1 MMLLSIDWNK
11 FFIGEEGWEFLFEIG
26 LRTFIM
32 YLIILFGL
40 RLLGKRGVKQL
51 SIFELVVIISLGS
64 AAGDP
69 MFYKEVGLTVPVVI
83 FAVVVGCYRLTTYLT
98 AKSTKIDDLVEGKAT
113 YLIED
118 GEFSFENFSKE
129 SLAHDEF
136 FSELRQQGVS
146 HLGQI
151 STAILETSGNISVF
165 FAPDAEVK
173 YGLPILPALF
183 ESGACEIKT
192 GGKYACCFC
201 GNIAHIN
208 KKQKHVCDRCE
219 HDQWVKAINSIRI
232 R

>member
-1 MMLLSIDWNK
+1 MLLAIDWGT
-11 FFIGEEGWEFLFEIG
+11 FFIGAEDWEFLIEIA

-83 FAVVVGCYRLTTYLT
+83 FGVIVGCYRLTTYLT

-118 GEFSFENFSKE
+118 GEFSIDNFSKE
-129 SLAHDEF
+129 GLAHDEF

-151 STAILETSGNISVF
+151 ATAILETSGNISIF
-165 FAPDAEVK
+165 FAPDEEVK
-173 YGLPILPALF
+173 YGLPILPAVF
-183 ESGACEIKT
+183 ASGSCEITKT
-192 GGKYACCFC
+192 GKYACCFC
-201 GNIAHIN
+201 GSVEQVAP
-208 KKQKHVCDRCE
+208 KKQHICRKCKR
-219 HDQWVKAINSIRI
+219 DQWVMAIKSTRI
-232 R
+232 K